1 MQELSMTET
10 NTKGALAAWVNG
22 AGLPAVDRK
31 AIAQALIDSANQG
44 STGGG
49 DGEFLSFSGQGANY
63 KGWTLGRNKETP
75 DPDSIYIV
83 DPMSALAGWTCW
95 KGGSPT
101 DKVEWSVYAPRN
113 THTTQNQLADHGPYK
128 DGDGWKGMLGLSMLD
143 IDAPG
148 KKITYT
154 STSKSG
160 CNTIAD
166 LTSEIGERLIAEEPE
181 VPLIRLDDETFVAQG
196 KSNGK
201 PLFIVEGWVTRE
213 EVEAFLNEGDEGDLD
228 DLLAGKYAAEPAKPV
243 KAKRSAKKAEPV
255 EADEPDVEEEDGD
268 YDVIEDE
275 VEEAETVAEVPAR
288 RARRKAAA

>member
-1 MQELSMTET
+1 
-10 NTKGALAAWVNG
+10 
-22 AGLPAVDRK
+22 
-31 AIAQALIDSANQG
+31 
-44 STGGG
+44 
-49 DGEFLSFSGQGANY
+49 
-63 KGWTLGRNKETP
+63 
-75 DPDSIYIV
+75 
-83 DPMSALAGWTCW
+83 MSALAGWTCW

-128 DGDGWKGMLGLSMLD
+128 DGDGWKSMLGLSMLD

-213 EVEAFLNEGDEGDLD
+213 EVEAFLNAGDDGDLD